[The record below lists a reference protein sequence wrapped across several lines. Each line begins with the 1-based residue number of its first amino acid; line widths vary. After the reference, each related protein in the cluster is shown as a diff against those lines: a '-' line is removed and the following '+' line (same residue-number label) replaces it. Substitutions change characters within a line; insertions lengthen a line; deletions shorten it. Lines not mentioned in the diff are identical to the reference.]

1 MNDLN
6 NNAKLFA
13 LFRVFFNCRFY
24 YPIYLVMFLD
34 FGLTI
39 SEFATLNLI
48 WAISIILLEVPSGAL
63 ADHIGRKR
71 LVILSSILMIGEIG
85 VLIITPIGSP
95 IVFLMFVINRILSGA
110 AEAAASGADEAL
122 AYDSIPISNRESV
135 WKKTMKRVMI
145 MMSVGFVISSIIG
158 ALVYSTDFVN
168 SVASALNFET
178 EFTKQQTVKFPL
190 YLNL

>member
-63 ADHIGRKR
+63 ADHVGRKR

-135 WKKTMKRVMI
+135 WKKTMKR
-145 MMSVGFVISSIIG
+145 
-158 ALVYSTDFVN
+158 
-168 SVASALNFET
+168 
-178 EFTKQQTVKFPL
+178 
-190 YLNL
+190 